1 MGKTPY
7 NIIPTE
13 TVCHIKDREKKEM
26 LNKKTWPMKS
36 GKKDQMSEVDNKEE
50 NLSEEGQLYG
60 QEQ

>member
-1 MGKTPY
+1 
-7 NIIPTE
+7 
-13 TVCHIKDREKKEM
+13 
-26 LNKKTWPMKS
+26 MKS